1 MSIGYPDF
9 NTRALVEQY
18 NVVNVVSESFDMNV
32 IQRFYIFYKSG
43 VKGLLER
50 LIIDLESSI
59 ISDHYKIVLSIDLLD
74 VDEIHIQYDKDI
86 QYVKSKKGFIKITKQ
101 DYKTLVCYVELIK
114 PIMFFSSFGLFI
126 TYYNPTPETHGNII
140 INYMTASPTMIY
152 QPV

>member
-9 NTRALVEQY
+9 NTRSLIEQY

-32 IQRFYIFYKSG
+32 DQKFFIFYEYDI
-43 VKGLLER
+43 KGLLER
-50 LIIDLESSI
+50 FTIDLESSI

-74 VDEIHIQYDKDI
+74 IDTIHIQYNKDI
-86 QYVKSKKGFIKITKQ
+86 QYVKSQKGIIKITKQ

-114 PIMFFSSFGLFI
+114 PIMFFQSVGVFI
-126 TYYNPTPETHGNII
+126 TYYNPAPETHGNIVV
-140 INYMTASPTMIY
+140 NYMTASPTMIY